1 MREVIEALLVL
12 QDRDQKI
19 RSVQQQ
25 LAAVPRERKS
35 LDDKLAAARVAMEQ
49 AKQRS
54 KENEVD
60 RRKLEVDVQAKQ
72 TSIARF
78 KTQQQA
84 TRKNEEFQ
92 ALNHEIAHFNGE
104 ISALEDKELVL
115 MEEAE
120 GLKKA
125 TLEAE
130 EELARAQASIKD
142 QLARLE
148 AGAVTLGERLKELQS
163 DHASLKAN
171 IPEEPLA
178 LYQRLIVRKGD
189 SAISPLD
196 HEICGGCHMKVPTQ
210 VAVQVRMSQG
220 VPQCPNCGRI
230 LYRVL

>member
-1 MREVIEALLVL
+1 MREEIEALLVL

-25 LAAVPRERKS
+25 QAAVPRERKA
-35 LDDKLAAARVAMEQ
+35 LEEKLGAAKTALEAAKLRV
-49 AKQRS
+49 
-54 KENEVD
+54 KENEVE
-60 RRKLEVDVQAKQ
+60 RRKLEVEVQAKQ

-92 ALNHEIAHFNGE
+92 ALNHEIAHFNNE
-104 ISALEDKELVL
+104 IAALEDKELVF

-120 GLKKA
+120 ALQQTSRA
-125 TLEAE
+125 AE
-130 EELARAQASIKD
+130 QEFERAQASIKD
-142 QLARLE
+142 QLARLD

-163 DHASLKAN
+163 DHASLKAG

-178 LYQRLIVRKGD
+178 LYERLIVRKGD
-189 SAISPLD
+189 SAISPLE

>member
-35 LDDKLAAARVAMEQ
+35 LEDRLTAARTAMEQ

-54 KENEVD
+54 KENEVE
-60 RRKLEVDVQAKQ
+60 RRKLEVEVQAKQ

-92 ALNHEIAHFNGE
+92 ALNHEIAHFSGE
-104 ISALEDKELVL
+104 ISALEDKELAL

-120 GLKKA
+120 GLQKVNRA
-125 TLEAE
+125 AE
-130 EELARAQASIKD
+130 QEFERMQASIKD
-142 QLARLE
+142 QVARLE
-148 AGAVTLGERLKELQS
+148 AGAVTLAERLKELQS
-163 DHASLKAN
+163 NHASLKTG
-171 IPEEPLA
+171 IPEDPLA
-178 LYQRLIVRKGD
+178 LYERLIVRKGD

>member
-25 LAAVPRERKS
+25 QAAVPKERKS
-35 LDDKLAAARVAMEQ
+35 LDDKLAASRAAMEL
-49 AKQRS
+49 AKLRS
-54 KENEVD
+54 KENEVE
-60 RRKLEVDVQAKQ
+60 RRKLEVEVQAKQ

-92 ALNHEIAHFNGE
+92 ALNHEIAHFSGE

-120 GLKKA
+120 GLQKA
-125 TLEAE
+125 NRAAE
-130 EELARAQASIKD
+130 QEFERMQASIKD
-142 QLARLE
+142 QIARLE
-148 AGAVTLGERLKELQS
+148 AGAITLGERLKELQS
-163 DHASLKAN
+163 NHTSLKAG
-171 IPEEPLA
+171 IPEEPLS
-178 LYQRLIVRKGD
+178 LYERLIVRKGD
-189 SAISPLD
+189 SAISPLE

>member
-25 LAAVPRERKS
+25 QAAVPRERKN
-35 LDDKLAAARVAMEQ
+35 LEDRLGAARTTLEQ
-49 AKQRS
+49 AKLRA
-54 KENEVD
+54 KENEVE
-60 RRKLEVDVQAKQ
+60 RRKLEVEVQAKQ
-72 TSIARF
+72 TAIARF

-104 ISALEDKELVL
+104 ISALEDKELGL

-120 GLKKA
+120 GLQKA
-125 TLEAE
+125 SRAAE
-130 EELARAQASIKD
+130 QEYDRMQASIKD
-142 QLARLE
+142 QVARLE
-148 AGAVTLGERLKELQS
+148 AGAGTLGERLEELQS
-163 DHASLKAN
+163 DHANLKAG
-171 IPEEPLA
+171 IPEEPLS
-178 LYQRLIVRKGD
+178 LYERLIVRKGD
-189 SAISPLD
+189 SAVSPLD

-210 VAVQVRMSQG
+210 VAVQVRIGQG

>member
-25 LAAVPRERKS
+25 LAALPRERKS
-35 LDDKLAAARVAMEQ
+35 LDDKLAAARIAMEQ

-54 KENEVD
+54 KENEVE
-60 RRKLEVDVQAKQ
+60 RRKLEVEVQAKQ

-92 ALNHEIAHFNGE
+92 ALNHEIAHFGGE
-104 ISALEDKELVL
+104 ISALEDKQLAL

-120 GLKKA
+120 GLQKVNRA
-125 TLEAE
+125 AE
-130 EELARAQASIKD
+130 QEFERMQASIKD
-142 QLARLE
+142 QAARLE
-148 AGAVTLGERLKELQS
+148 AGAVTLRERLEELQS
-163 DHASLKAN
+163 NHANLKTG
-171 IPEEPLA
+171 IPDEPLA
-178 LYQRLIVRKGD
+178 LYERLIVRKGD
-189 SAISPLD
+189 SAVSPLD